1 MDLHDGDGYY
11 MPSEV
16 GGRYKLSVND
26 KENLAP
32 VYAGGGHPHKI
43 FIYKDEY
50 CQQWN
55 DFVKTARN
63 GHFLF
68 MREYM
73 EYHKDRFKDASLMIF
88 NEKNNIVALLP
99 ASVDGETLTSHGGL
113 TFGGFIVDSKMTV
126 ELMLDIFWQVKEFV
140 KGLGVKTIVYKCIPY
155 IYSDYPADEDRYAL
169 WRLGAQLIR
178 RDVSTAVQMEKP
190 YKYQKG
196 RKWMVA
202 RGKKSNIEIQESHDF
217 AAFMDLENRIL
228 EEYHGARAV
237 HSAEEIQLLA
247 QRFPE
252 NIHLYTGSIDG
263 ELLAGAI
270 IFENRDVAHTQYLAN
285 SNEGRELGALD
296 RLIDYLLKEKYADV
310 RYFDFGTSNEEQGRV
325 LNKGLIGQKEGFGAR
340 AVVHDFYRWDID

>member
-1 MDLHDGDGYY
+1 
-11 MPSEV
+11 MPTD
-16 GGRYKLSVND
+16 D
-26 KENLAP
+26 KENSAP
-32 VYAGGGHPHKI
+32 MHAGGGHSLEI
-43 FIYKDEY
+43 LGYQDEY

-55 DFVKTARN
+55 DFVRKARN

-73 EYHKDRFKDASLMIF
+73 EYHKDRFRDASLLIF
-88 NEKNNIVALLP
+88 NEKKNIVALLP
-99 ASVDGETLTSHGGL
+99 ASMDGETLTSHGGL
-113 TFGGFIVDSKMTV
+113 TFGGFIVDNKMTV
-126 ELMLDIFWQVKEFV
+126 ELMMDIFVQVRDFV
-140 KGLGVKTIVYKCIPY
+140 KTLGIKTIVYKCIPY
-155 IYSDYPADEDRYAL
+155 IYSEYPADEDRYAL
-169 WRLGAQLIR
+169 WRVGAQLVR
-178 RDVSTAVQMEKP
+178 RDVSTAVRLEQP

-202 RGKKSNIEIQESHDF
+202 RGKKNNIEIQESHDF
-217 AAFMDLENRIL
+217 ASFMELENRIL

-237 HSAEEIQLLA
+237 HSAEEIELLA

-252 NIHLYTGSIDG
+252 NIHLYTGTLDG
-263 ELLAGAI
+263 ELLAGAV

-296 RLIDYLLKEKYADV
+296 KLIDYLLKEKYVDF

>member
-1 MDLHDGDGYY
+1 MIKKIQHQCTL
-11 MPSEV
+11 
-16 GGRYKLSVND
+16 
-26 KENLAP
+26 
-32 VYAGGGHPHKI
+32 GGGHFLEI
-43 FIYKDEY
+43 LGYQDEY

-55 DFVKTARN
+55 DFVRKARN

-73 EYHKDRFKDASLMIF
+73 EYHKDRFRDASLLIL
-88 NEKNNIVALLP
+88 NEKKNIVALLP
-99 ASVDGETLTSHGGL
+99 ASMDGETLTSHGGL
-113 TFGGFIVDSKMTV
+113 TFGGFIVDNKMTV
-126 ELMLDIFWQVKEFV
+126 ELMMDIFVQVRDFV
-140 KGLGVKTIVYKCIPY
+140 KTLGIKTIVYKCIPY
-155 IYSDYPADEDRYAL
+155 IYSEYPADEDRYAL
-169 WRLGAQLIR
+169 WRVGAQLVR
-178 RDVSTAVQMEKP
+178 RDVSTAVRLEQP

-202 RGKKSNIEIQESHDF
+202 RGKKNNIEIQESHDF
-217 AAFMDLENRIL
+217 ASFMELENRIL

-237 HSAEEIQLLA
+237 HSAEEIELLA

-252 NIHLYTGSIDG
+252 NIHLYTGTLDG
-263 ELLAGAI
+263 ELLAGAV

-296 RLIDYLLKEKYADV
+296 KLIDYLLKEKYVDF

>member
-1 MDLHDGDGYY
+1 
-11 MPSEV
+11 MPTD
-16 GGRYKLSVND
+16 D
-26 KENLAP
+26 KENSAP
-32 VYAGGGHPHKI
+32 MHAGGGRFLEI
-43 FIYKDEY
+43 LGYQDEY

-55 DFVKTARN
+55 DFVRKARN

-73 EYHKDRFKDASLMIF
+73 EYHKDRFRDASLLIF
-88 NEKNNIVALLP
+88 NEKKNIVALLP
-99 ASVDGETLTSHGGL
+99 ASMDGETLTSHGGL
-113 TFGGFIVDSKMTV
+113 TFGGFIVDNKMTV
-126 ELMLDIFWQVKEFV
+126 ELMMDIFVQVRDFV
-140 KGLGVKTIVYKCIPY
+140 KTLGIKTIVYKCIPY
-155 IYSDYPADEDRYAL
+155 IYSEYPADEDRYAL
-169 WRLGAQLIR
+169 WRVGAQLVR
-178 RDVSTAVQMEKP
+178 RDVSTAVRLEQP

-202 RGKKSNIEIQESHDF
+202 RGKKNNIEIQESHDF
-217 AAFMDLENRIL
+217 ASFMELENRIL

-237 HSAEEIQLLA
+237 HSAEEIELLA

-252 NIHLYTGSIDG
+252 NIHLYTGNLDG
-263 ELLAGAI
+263 ELLAGAV

-296 RLIDYLLKEKYADV
+296 KLIDSLLKEKYVDF